1 MKKIIVPL
9 AEGFEEIEAISI
21 IDILRRANI
30 EVVTLQLN
38 DDKEVLGAHG
48 IKVKADIKLKDLE
61 SLDYYDGIA
70 VPGGMGGVNNL
81 MANNKIL
88 DMIKFLS
95 DDGKLVSAICA
106 GPMVLERA
114 GVLKGINATCY
125 PGLED
130 ELKSATIVDE
140 IVAVDGN
147 IITSKGPATA
157 VVFALEIVKKLLGE
171 EEKNKVSEGLLFPL
185 LKI

>member
-30 EVVTLQLN
+30 EVVTVRL
-38 DDKEVLGAHG
+38 DEEEEVLGAHG
-48 IKVKADIKLKDLE
+48 IKVKADLHLKELE

-81 MANNKIL
+81 IANNKIL

-106 GPMVLERA
+106 GPMVLEKA

-130 ELKSATIVDE
+130 ELKSAGIVDE
-140 IVAVDGN
+140 IVVVDDH

-157 VVFALEIVKKLLGE
+157 GIFALEIIGQLLGE
-171 EEKNKVSEGLLFPL
+171 EEKNSVAEGILLPL

>member
-30 EVVTLQLN
+30 EVATVQLN
-38 DDKEVLGAHG
+38 DDEEVLGAHG
-48 IKVKADIKLKDLE
+48 IKVKADLKLNDLE

-81 MANNKIL
+81 MANNTIL
-88 DMIKFLS
+88 EIIKSLS
-95 DDGKLVSAICA
+95 DAGKIVSAICA
-106 GPMVLERA
+106 GPMVLEKA
-114 GVLKGINATCY
+114 GVLKGIKATCY

-130 ELKSATIVDE
+130 ELKSAKIVDE
-140 IVAVDGN
+140 IVVVDNN

-157 VVFALEIVKKLLGE
+157 GVFALELIGQLLGE
-171 EEKNKVSEGLLFPL
+171 EIKNAVSEGILLPL